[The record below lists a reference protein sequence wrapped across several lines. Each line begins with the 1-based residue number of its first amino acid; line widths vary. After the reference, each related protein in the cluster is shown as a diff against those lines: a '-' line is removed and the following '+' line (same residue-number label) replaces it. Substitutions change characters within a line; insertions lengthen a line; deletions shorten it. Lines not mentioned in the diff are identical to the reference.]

1 MRGALRGVAHQNNT
15 AGDLFY
21 GTAGHRRNGKTVAV
35 SGAAH
40 PPPIV
45 FHHCG
50 HRLQKLD
57 SWWIVPVYGVLLQ
70 KMKQAPGGFAAG
82 GKVPGIVEGV
92 LDLNLHRLQ
101 GAGEVRVALFEKH
114 PPKNTKNPRN
124 DRQGAENRPRSGSGY
139 PKNKNGGPI
148 YYSNNNILV
157 YIYNYNN

>member
-1 MRGALRGVAHQNNT
+1 MRGALRGIAYQNNT
-15 AGDLFY
+15 AGDLFHRA
-21 GTAGHRRNGKTVAV
+21 AGHRRNSKTVAV
-35 SGAAH
+35 AGAAH

-45 FHHCG
+45 LHHRG
-50 HRLQKLD
+50 HRLQKLNARR
-57 SWWIVPVYGVLLQ
+57 IIPVDGVLLQ
-70 KMKQAPGGFAAG
+70 KMKQAPGGFAAWN
-82 GKVPGIVEGV
+82 KIPGVVEGV
-92 LDLNLHRLQ
+92 LDLDLHRLQ

-124 DRQGAENRPRSGSGY
+124 DRQGAENRPKSGSGY